1 MRVTSSPGKTLIS
14 DWGRCTLTNRR
25 AGTGTGASVA
35 ALKTGVSFDPS
46 PATPGQCQEAALRS
60 EAVPENPSVIP
71 LSIGAALLALVS
83 SNAPS
88 QARTPYDGLWS
99 VSLGVDQGSC
109 ESREIDLF
117 IRNGEISHAGDSG
130 FFTADGRVD
139 ERGRVEVSIGAF
151 GVTASADGQLSD
163 RKGRGVWQFP
173 ERGCS
178 GQWLAERRSA

>member
-1 MRVTSSPGKTLIS
+1 M
-14 DWGRCTLTNRR
+14 
-25 AGTGTGASVA
+25 
-35 ALKTGVSFDPS
+35 
-46 PATPGQCQEAALRS
+46 QCQVGSEALRN
-60 EAVPENPSVIP
+60 EATLENRSVIP
-71 LSIGAALLALVS
+71 LSIAVVLLALVS
-83 SNAPS
+83 SSAPS

-109 ESREIDLF
+109 ENREIDLF

-151 GVTASADGQLSD
+151 GVRASADGQLSD
-163 RKGRGVWQFP
+163 LQGRGVWQFP

-178 GQWLAERRSA
+178 GKWVAERRSA